1 MTKNKIYFFIVF
13 SFALL
18 AFSSC
23 GKGKIAESEAKTEVL
38 PAEIVEL
45 REDQIKQAGVELGKI
60 ETRSLSGTLKVSG
73 KVAVAPE
80 NMATVCMPMGGF
92 IKKTSMMPGSKVSK
106 GQTLAV
112 IENQEFVDIQQNYLE
127 TKNKFDYAESEFKR
141 HTELYKNDVYSEKN
155 IQQVTTDYK
164 NLKTQVNALKQ
175 KLVMIGI
182 NPDRLNEDNIS
193 RSVALVSPISG
204 YVKTVNV
211 NLGKYVSSSDVLFE
225 IVNSN
230 NLFLELTLF
239 EKDATNIAEGQQIH
253 FFINN
258 EKEQHKAVIYQT
270 AKSIND
276 NKSYQVFAKV
286 SDYCKNIIP
295 GMYVN
300 AIIESSNHKGLT
312 LPSEAI
318 VSFDDKN
325 YIFVFEKNKIENGK
339 QFAEYR
345 MIEIQKGIING
356 DITEITLPDNI
367 NADTAKIVVKGA
379 YNLLSAMKNAGE
391 MSC

>member
-1 MTKNKIYFFIVF
+1 MTKNKIYLSILFSIV
-13 SFALL
+13 LL

-23 GKGKIAESEAKTEVL
+23 GKGKTAESEAKTEVL
-38 PAEIVEL
+38 PADIVEL
-45 REDQIKQAGVELGKI
+45 RADQIKQAGVELGKM

-92 IKKTSMMPGSKVSK
+92 IKSTSMMPGSKVSK
-106 GQTLAV
+106 GQTLDV

-127 TKNKFDYAESEFKR
+127 TKNKFDFSESEYKR

-155 IQQVTTDYK
+155 VQQVTTDYK

-182 NPDRLNEDNIS
+182 NPDKLNEDNIS

-211 NLGKYVSSSDVLFE
+211 NLGKNVSSSDVLFE

-230 NLFLELTLF
+230 KLFLELTLF
-239 EKDATNIAEGQQIH
+239 EKDAASIANGQQIR

-258 EKEQHKAVIYQT
+258 ETEQHKAVIYQT

-300 AIIESSNHKGLT
+300 AIIESSTHKGLT
-312 LPSEAI
+312 LPTESV
-318 VSFDDKN
+318 VSFDDKS
-325 YIFVFEKNKIENGK
+325 YIFVFEKDKTENGK
-339 QFAEYR
+339 QFSEYK
-345 MIEIQKGIING
+345 MVEVQKGTTDG
-356 DITEITLPDNI
+356 QFTEITLPDGI
-367 NADTAKIVVKGA
+367 NAETTKVVVKGA